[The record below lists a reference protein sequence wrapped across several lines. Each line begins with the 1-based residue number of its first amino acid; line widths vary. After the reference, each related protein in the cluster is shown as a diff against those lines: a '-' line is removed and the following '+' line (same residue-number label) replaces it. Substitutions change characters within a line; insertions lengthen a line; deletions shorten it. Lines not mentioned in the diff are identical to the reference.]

1 MLTEKTIQELT
12 AAYRSG
18 ETTPTAVAEAYL
30 ARIAKLDR
38 EVGAYLTVTGEQAL
52 EAAAGAAARY
62 RAGAPRSALDGV
74 PVALKDILCTRGVPT
89 TCGSKILESF
99 VPPYDATVVERLR
112 AAGAVL
118 LGKTNMDEF
127 AMGSSTEHSAFKLTR
142 NPWDPARVPGGSSGG
157 SAAAV
162 AGGLAAGA
170 FGSDTGG
177 SVRQPAAFC
186 GVVGLKPTYGRVSR
200 YRLVAFASSLDQIG
214 PLARDVRDAALLLQ
228 VIAGRD
234 PADSTS
240 ADAEVAAYPD
250 RLTGTIRGMRLGV
263 VREFFAEG
271 LDPDVER
278 VVRAAIEV
286 LKGLGARVE
295 RVSLP
300 ATPHALATYY
310 VIAPAEASSNLAR
323 YDGVKYG
330 LRVAGAR

>member
-1 MLTEKTIQELT
+1 MSRDPAPMISREDVVH
-12 AAYRSG
+12 
-18 ETTPTAVAEAYL
+18 VARL
-30 ARIAKLDR
+30 ARLELSETEIERMREQLNGILRYIDKLKELD
-38 EVGAYLTVTGEQAL
+38 
-52 EAAAGAAARY
+52 AAAGAAARY

-127 AMGSSTEHSAFKLTR
+127 AMGSSTEHSAFKRTR

-170 FGSDTGG
+170 LGTDTGG

-200 YRLVAFASSLDQIG
+200 YGLVAFGSSLDHIG
-214 PLARDVRDAALLLQ
+214 PLARDVTDAALL
-228 VIAGRD
+228 
-234 PADSTS
+234 P
-240 ADAEVAAYPD
+240 
-250 RLTGTIRGMRLGV
+250 
-263 VREFFAEG
+263 
-271 LDPDVER
+271 
-278 VVRAAIEV
+278 
-286 LKGLGARVE
+286 
-295 RVSLP
+295 
-300 ATPHALATYY
+300 
-310 VIAPAEASSNLAR
+310 
-323 YDGVKYG
+323 
-330 LRVAGAR
+330 